1 MISIEDC
8 IAFSGLTRE
17 EVDAIGEHEH
27 IPEAVAAAV
36 ASTILRTEAGPR
48 EIREM
53 IVDDIRASV
62 AGGHMRHAGELLRA
76 LRHFMAAHP
85 EAAEAGA
92 SFSR

>member
-53 IVDDIRASV
+53 IVDDIRASA